1 MTQTKYIT
9 SGGLAF
15 SEEKDMKKLRRFSLK
30 GWHVSD
36 FKLMGYTLEKGESSD
51 YIYSIDYRWL
61 KGEEDEEYFDL
72 FSTTGWTHVTSEGNI
87 HLFRARP
94 GTKPIYTDR
103 DTTVEKYENS
113 SGLMKNLAIPLV
125 LITALVWGGVMISA
139 GTLKS
144 ILIVVA
150 AILSAIAFPAAWTAI
165 TTYSNKWKAEGRRS
179 LANFGKIIP
188 FLLLLIAVIFFL
200 FVGGTDSAADILT
213 SGVIGAI
220 ALPTAIWII
229 MSLYHKLRGKRSS

>member
-113 SGLMKNLAIPLV
+113 SGLMKKLENRLV
-125 LITALVWGGVMISA
+125 L
-139 GTLKS
+139 
-144 ILIVVA
+144 
-150 AILSAIAFPAAWTAI
+150 
-165 TTYSNKWKAEGRRS
+165 Y
-179 LANFGKIIP
+179 
-188 FLLLLIAVIFFL
+188 
-200 FVGGTDSAADILT
+200 
-213 SGVIGAI
+213 
-220 ALPTAIWII
+220 
-229 MSLYHKLRGKRSS
+229 